1 MQALTRSDTRELRAF
16 ELGLAALVAVV
27 FWLVIPW
34 LREMPMPIWPA
45 AVSGVLAILALGWP
59 VALWPVYRLILP
71 VARVLAVVNTWLLLG
86 AVFFGMLLPLG
97 WVLRSLGRLQYRT
110 GFRRDLASYR
120 VEAPKEHVVRLEE
133 PF

>member
-16 ELGLAALVAVV
+16 GLGLAALVVVV

-34 LREMPMPIWPA
+34 LRERPMPVWPA
-45 AVSGVLAILALGWP
+45 AVGGVLAILALGWP
-59 VALWPVYRLILP
+59 AAIWPVYRLILP
-71 VARVLAVVNTWLLLG
+71 VARVLAIVNTWLLLG
-86 AVFFGMLLPLG
+86 AVFFGILLPLG

-110 GFRRDLASYR
+110 GFEPTMTSYR
-120 VEAPKEHVVRLEE
+120 VDVPDDHATRLEE